1 MHTKKGKKF
10 MTFKTKYFLIA
21 LASLTL
27 SVTACNKTPAEPS
40 KPVVDSIAVK
50 ANTAPT
56 EFTVGDDFSV
66 TGGKLVVTYSD
77 TTTKEVNMT
86 LDMIPTKPDMTAEHL
101 NYTVNVVYE
110 TKQTSYVI
118 NVRNPVVTVASIAV
132 KANTAPTEFT
142 VGDDFS
148 VTGGKLDVRYSNN
161 TRAEIDMTLAMI
173 KNAPDMSQAHAD
185 YEVQV
190 EYEGASTTYVIQVTQ
205 GDTRAEVT
213 IGVDYV
219 YNGND
224 GITITDDTQVLTF
237 YQGRSYKFY
246 YGADPAAAKDSI
258 GFKFF
263 TRGDNPQD
271 LGTEYPTAIGEYEYH
286 VYIAEGDSD
295 YKPVQRVI
303 KFDIKVAPS
312 VDVVLN
318 HENAPTLSETAGDA
332 VNEIQNV
339 SFAYHNAKAHATA
352 ALTLVK
358 QSDTGNPDKD
368 DNYIEISDPVA
379 FKSNLAVSFEG
390 EDNYVMVYASAN
402 GEEFFLVDT
411 LTVAKQETDRA
422 RNYFYVRLVGAPVG
436 HSEIDINSVSFTYEV
451 DGVPVSLVARRE
463 ASDGIH
469 SANSD
474 EENVYFVK
482 NDEVFLDND
491 RSNLSIG
498 IRLKECSVNIQFG
511 TTLKEAEIKNYVLEF
526 YVRPTDNATYQQSR
540 TDATV
545 SSTVGV
551 YAKPTSEGR
560 ATVGAHKKVV
570 DGIITPSAEN
580 PASWTKVTIDIITM
594 FDGGLNGG
602 IKGMNVWLNRYC
614 TTGFVLF
621 DDFRL
626 VQKDSYPF
634 ANRLDYIVAEGM
646 TTQYSKGD
654 TFTFDGTVKAYYT
667 NWSSKDIATDDL
679 EIAIPDMSTSG
690 NKDVK
695 ISYTENEVKKSYT
708 YQINVAA
715 TGNPKDEET
724 MDIVADENDLA
735 KTANFTKEAS
745 GAACAEETEMTYNTS
760 ASAIKVTGLTGEDD
774 LGGFFINLP
783 TAIENASAVRVRFF
797 MKQSNSG
804 IKYYVRF
811 RDSAKSAKSAQ
822 TNVNS
827 TTLVEAGNGWL
838 LYEGEIDTTNLTTK
852 GVALFQM
859 RVTGSTRMEATDYL
873 VLDGIEFT
881 KIS

>member
-1 MHTKKGKKF
+1 
-10 MTFKTKYFLIA
+10 MTFRTKYFLIA

-27 SVTACNKTPAEPS
+27 SVTACNKTPAEPP

-50 ANTAPT
+50 VNTAPT
-56 EFTVGDDFSV
+56 EFTVGDTFSV

-110 TKQTSYVI
+110 SKQTSYVI
-118 NVRNPVVTVASIAV
+118 NVKNPVVAVTSIAV
-132 KANTAPTEFT
+132 KANTAPTEFK
-142 VGDDFS
+142 VGDTFS
-148 VTGGKLDVRYSNN
+148 VNGGKLDVRYSNN

-190 EYEGASTTYVIQVTQ
+190 EYEGARTTYVIQVTQ

-219 YNGND
+219 YNGNESV
-224 GITITDDTQVLTF
+224 TITDDTQILTF

-286 VYIAEGDSD
+286 VYIAEGDAD

-332 VNEIQNV
+332 VNKIQNV
-339 SFAYHNAKAHATA
+339 NFAYHNAKAHATA

-358 QSDTGNPDKD
+358 QAATGNPDKD

-390 EDNYVMVYASAN
+390 ENNYVMVYASAN

-451 DGVPVSLVARRE
+451 DGAPVSAVARRE

-482 NDEVFLDND
+482 NDKVFLDND

-511 TTLKEAEIKNYVLEF
+511 TTLKEAEIKNYALEF
-526 YVRPTDNATYQQSR
+526 YVRPTDNATYQQAR
-540 TDATV
+540 DDATV

-560 ATVGAHKKVV
+560 TTVGAHKKVV
-570 DGIITPSAEN
+570 DGIITPSADN
-580 PASWTKVTIDIITM
+580 PASWTKVTIDIVTM
-594 FDGGLNGG
+594 FDDGLKGD

-626 VQKDSYPF
+626 VQKDSYPHE
-634 ANRLDYIVAEGM
+634 NRLDYIVAEGM
-646 TTQYSKGD
+646 TTDFNQNDIYS
-654 TFTFDGTVKAYYT
+654 FDGTVKAYYT
-667 NWSSKDIATDDL
+667 DWSSKTVDNADL
-679 EIAIPDMSTSG
+679 EIEAPDMTTSG
-690 NKDVK
+690 EKNVK
-695 ISYTENEVKKSYT
+695 ISYTDNEVKKSIT
-708 YQINVAA
+708 FKINVAPS
-715 TGNPKDEET
+715 GNPKEEET
-724 MDIVADENDLA
+724 QTIVAEANDLA
-735 KTANFTKEAS
+735 KAANFLKENS
-745 GAACAEETEMTYNTS
+745 AA
-760 ASAIKVTGLTGEDD
+760 KGEDNTD
-774 LGGFFINLP
+774 ITYGNSTNSLAVSGLKGQDDAGGFFIVLP
-783 TAIENASAVRVRFF
+783 TPLEGVTQLKVKFF
-797 MKQSNSG
+797 MKNNDHAF
-804 IKYYVRF
+804 YARF
-811 RDSAKSAKSAQ
+811 TSSDYSKKGSVKPSFSKFTQ
-822 TNVNS
+822 TP
-827 TTLVEAGNGWL
+827 AGNNWTM
-838 LYEGEIDTTNLTTK
+838 YEYTYDVSDLTNAGKNIGRLQIR
-852 GVALFQM
+852 L
-859 RVTGSTRMEATDYL
+859 TGSAEKL
-873 VLDGIEFT
+873 VDGEHVYFDGIEIT
-881 KIS
+881 TVA